1 MDEYENLDL
10 IGSARVDSVIYDL
23 APGPT
28 GKKGR
33 PAVHGRKLSIQDDFT
48 LSDEKIGDYYMAVRR
63 VLTNIFGRREVMAV
77 LTHDWV
83 EISDGTNKKEC
94 ISYSFLF
101 AMIFLIFRYLCYN

>member
-1 MDEYENLDL
+1 MVNS
-10 IGSARVDSVIYDL
+10 IGN
-23 APGPT
+23 
-28 GKKGR
+28 KKDWSYTR
-33 PAVHGRKLSIQDDFT
+33 YLCPSKRKNTTTCTRKS
-48 LSDEKIGDYYMAVRR
+48 
-63 VLTNIFGRREVMAV
+63 V